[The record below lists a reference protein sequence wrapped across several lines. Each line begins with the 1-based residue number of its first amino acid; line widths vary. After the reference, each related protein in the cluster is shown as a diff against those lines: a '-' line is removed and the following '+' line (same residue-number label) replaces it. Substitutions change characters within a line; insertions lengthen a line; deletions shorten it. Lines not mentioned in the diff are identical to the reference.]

1 MTIALLPPLGAE
13 VELDGNIT
21 TNSAVGPRSART
33 LGESLGFGKWRLAQG
48 WAIAVLIDPIDAE
61 QFQLHGITLRSGG
74 RLGAPA
80 ATPKE
85 DEARTKVHDAILV
98 EHGSDGYDRLKSV
111 ALGSIKPKGPDR
123 VVKVLT
129 ALRHVPDASPRSQYP
144 MGGGGAQWYLA
155 APHKFRIVMV
165 VDGNEIARI
174 PGFSA
179 FIGDSAP
186 YDDRARL
193 ARYLD
198 SV

>member
-1 MTIALLPPLGAE
+1 MTMSLLPPLGAE
-13 VELDGNIT
+13 EDLEGNIT
-21 TNSAVGPRSART
+21 TNSAVGPRSARA
-33 LGESLGFGKWRLAQG
+33 LAESLGFGKWRLAQG
-48 WAIAVLIDPIDAE
+48 WAIAVLIDPIDTA

-80 ATPKE
+80 ATEKE
-85 DEARTKVHDAILV
+85 DEARTKVHEAILA
-98 EHGSDGYDRLKSV
+98 EHGSEGYDRLKSV
-111 ALGSIKPKGPDR
+111 ALARITPKGPDR

-129 ALRHVPDASPRSQYP
+129 AIRHVAGASPQGQYP
-144 MGGGGAQWYLA
+144 MGGGGAQWYLNK
-155 APHKFRIVMV
+155 PHKFRIVMV

-179 FIGDSAP
+179 FIGESAP

-198 SV
+198 TV